1 MNPHATR
8 YNRHL
13 ALPNFSEQEQQK
25 MAKAKVLLVGCG
37 GLAHPALQYLTGA
50 GIGCIGI
57 VDSDR
62 IEIHNLHRQILFT
75 EEDIGGDKVKV
86 VVERLKKLNSQVH
99 FEMLNCLLE
108 SSNAL
113 AIIGNYDFVIDCTDN
128 FASRYLIDD
137 ACAIL
142 KKKWIYAALYQ
153 YEGHISVFDPGHGYS
168 YRSIYRSPPK
178 SGSIPDCESGGVL
191 GTLTGIIGSI
201 QANEAIKIVTGAG
214 TLLIGQMLL
223 MDIQTYSST
232 LIQIPKLGK
241 TENAITELMD
251 DYDAFCGTQKNKH
264 IQHNMKEISI
274 QEYQN
279 LLDSREDFQLI
290 DVREPHEFDEFNLG
304 GELIPMQTIPEN
316 INQISR
322 DKKVVVHCR
331 AGSRSAQV
339 INYLEK
345 SHGFTNLYNLAGG
358 ILAWQKQ

>member
-1 MNPHATR
+1 
-8 YNRHL
+8 
-13 ALPNFSEQEQQK
+13 
-25 MAKAKVLLVGCG
+25 
-37 GLAHPALQYLTGA
+37 
-50 GIGCIGI
+50 
-57 VDSDR
+57 
-62 IEIHNLHRQILFT
+62 
-75 EEDIGGDKVKV
+75 
-86 VVERLKKLNSQVH
+86 
-99 FEMLNCLLE
+99 
-108 SSNAL
+108 
-113 AIIGNYDFVIDCTDN
+113 
-128 FASRYLIDD
+128 
-137 ACAIL
+137 
-142 KKKWIYAALYQ
+142 
-153 YEGHISVFDPGHGYS
+153 
-168 YRSIYRSPPK
+168 
-178 SGSIPDCESGGVL
+178 
-191 GTLTGIIGSI
+191 
-201 QANEAIKIVTGAG
+201 
-214 TLLIGQMLL
+214 
-223 MDIQTYSST
+223 
-232 LIQIPKLGK
+232 LGK